1 MLTDEFLTL
10 VSDIT
15 WKAFFSETLWSLC
28 LFCFVLFVA
37 GVYSL
42 LSIAGSACDNDV
54 SDAGK
59 DAIFEI
65 DDAFLFVCLFV
76 CFPVKKKCL

>member
-1 MLTDEFLTL
+1 M
-10 VSDIT
+10 
-15 WKAFFSETLWSLC
+15 
-28 LFCFVLFVA
+28 LFVA

-76 CFPVKKKCL
+76 CFPVKKNVCDAVVAVALLFCGVW

>member
-1 MLTDEFLTL
+1 M
-10 VSDIT
+10 
-15 WKAFFSETLWSLC
+15 
-28 LFCFVLFVA
+28 LFVA

-76 CFPVKKKCL
+76 CFPVKKKKCLCQDQTPNCHQWNDPA